1 MKEGWTYKKLGEV
14 CDFEG
19 GSQPP
24 KSEWINNPK
33 DGYVRMLQI
42 RDFTKSREVEVE
54 YVKLTK
60 KLRLCKSDDIL
71 IGRYGASVGKI
82 LTGLEGAYN
91 VAIIKTIPDE
101 TQITKGFIR
110 RYFESSN
117 FQQLLQKVCVVR
129 TAQAGFSKDDVN
141 DTLIPIPS
149 IDEQQRI
156 VSRLDSAFAYIDEL
170 KANAEKQLS
179 EARALF
185 QRALTKA
192 MEPKEGWEEKTLGKI
207 ANVFSGYAF
216 KSGTFQK
223 KGKYQVLRIGNIKQ
237 NYLRLSDNAIFIDD
251 IDCGLIKK
259 SLLKDGDLVVT
270 QTGTRH
276 KRDYGFVAM
285 VEKDNLLL
293 NQRNAC
299 IRFDNKLNAQF
310 FLYYSYTELYK
321 DSFFANEG
329 GTVGQG
335 NVGLSALKEMTYYA
349 PPLSEQQRIVSRLDS
364 ISAHVRELEEVLQKT
379 IAECDALKQAL
390 LRKVFE

>member
-42 RDFTKSREVEVE
+42 RDFTKSRKADVE

-101 TQITKGFIR
+101 TQITKGYIR
-110 RYFESSN
+110 RYFESST

-129 TAQAGFSKDDVN
+129 TAQAGFSKDDIN

-149 IDEQQRI
+149 LFEQQSI
-156 VSRLDSAFAYIDEL
+156 VSRLDSAFAHIDEL
-170 KANAEKQLS
+170 KANAEKQLN

-185 QRALTKA
+185 QKALTKA
-192 MEPKEGWEEKTLGKI
+192 MEPKEGWMEKTFGEVGSFSRGINFSKSDFVEDGFPCIHYGQIHTRLG
-207 ANVFSGYAF
+207 
-216 KSGTFQK
+216 
-223 KGKYQVLRIGNIKQ
+223 
-237 NYLRLSDNAIFIDD
+237 
-251 IDCGLIKK
+251 
-259 SLLKDGDLVVT
+259 VVT
-270 QTGTRH
+270 QKHLTCISPNLVRSDKLASKGDIIIAITSEDVEGSC
-276 KRDYGFVAM
+276 KCTAWLGDYDISVGAHAAIYKHSLNPAYVSYYMKSAMFQKGKEPYVHGFKVMEIKPSDIAKIPI
-285 VEKDNLLL
+285 V
-293 NQRNAC
+293 
-299 IRFDNKLNAQF
+299 FP
-310 FLYYSYTELYK
+310 
-321 DSFFANEG
+321 
-329 GTVGQG
+329 
-335 NVGLSALKEMTYYA
+335 SAE
-349 PPLSEQQRIVSRLDS
+349 EQQRIVSRLDS
-364 ISAHVRELEEVLQKT
+364 LSAHVRELEEVLQKT